1 MNNWFHSACNE
12 KSSTRLPEVGVNKAK
27 VASSLKMSETGRV
40 VKLYTILAQAA
51 LRAPS
56 EVVLQCVAGHCYYQ
70 LLFVLSFCHT
80 LVKVETRVGIIITKK
95 ITKKHKTT
103 KPQTMTLLR
112 FFWHFSLNLAQS

>member
-12 KSSTRLPEVGVNKAK
+12 KSSTRLPEVGINKVK

-56 EVVLQCVAGHCYYQ
+56 EVVLQCVAGHCYYRVSHKTVSTLILLIFRLPKQ
-70 LLFVLSFCHT
+70 LL
-80 LVKVETRVGIIITKK
+80 
-95 ITKKHKTT
+95 
-103 KPQTMTLLR
+103 
-112 FFWHFSLNLAQS
+112 